1 MTLHTPIHVRQPDT
15 PTHPPARLTV
25 TSELKSGG
33 TQQSGLLPHRNLS
46 PASSEKRQAEGN
58 AGPTLNRRATG
69 KITGAFSPHFCQE
82 QKDLAKGKPT
92 GGCTPCSPGWVG
104 ASPRWGPRRLPTPES
119 ARFQHIHPPTRQDP
133 GPGNPRR
140 VLSLHRARESQRRQG
155 VQGSV
160 RGSTGRAQS
169 SMRGMREHGV
179 IWRYTGEHRGRTRG
193 TNRSIAEH
201 GGAQGARGH
210 RGERGSTGDM
220 GGTRGTS
227 LGAQRHARDPG
238 GRITWKSKCF
248 QAGST
253 DQPSELAQG
262 VGVCKNT
269 RDQPRGLVMAV
280 CKRHP
285 EWPRGP
291 KELASA
297 ANGRSYAP
305 SP

>member
-155 VQGSV
+155 
-160 RGSTGRAQS
+160 
-169 SMRGMREHGV
+169 EHGEGTEQHEGHEGARGYMEV
-179 IWRYTGEHRGRTRG
+179 HR
-193 TNRSIAEH
+193 
-201 GGAQGARGH
+201 GAQGEDTGYKQEHSGAWGCT
-210 RGERGSTGDM
+210 GSK
-220 GGTRGTS
+220 
-227 LGAQRHARDPG
+227 GAQRRTGKHRGHGRHKGHESGGTATRPGPRRKDHMEIQVLPG
-238 GRITWKSKCF
+238 GKHRPALRTCSGCGSVQEHEGPAKG
-248 QAGST
+248 AGH
-253 DQPSELAQG
+253 G
-262 VGVCKNT
+262 CV
-269 RDQPRGLVMAV
+269 
-280 CKRHP
+280 
-285 EWPRGP
+285 
-291 KELASA
+291 
-297 ANGRSYAP
+297 
-305 SP
+305 